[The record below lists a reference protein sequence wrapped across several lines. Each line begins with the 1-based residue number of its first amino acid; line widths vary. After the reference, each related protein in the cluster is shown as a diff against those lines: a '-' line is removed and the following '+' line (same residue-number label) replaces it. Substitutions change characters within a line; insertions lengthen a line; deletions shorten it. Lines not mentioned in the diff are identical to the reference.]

1 MSFGKLILVRH
12 GLSVYNDQN
21 RFTGWKDVELNEQG
35 ISEAEQAVDL
45 LENINFDIAFTS
57 KLKRANDTLD
67 IILKGIKQTSIPV
80 EKNLA
85 LNERDY
91 GDLIGQNKAE
101 AAKEFGEEQVQIW
114 RRSFDIPPPLTKRNS
129 KHDPNIDDLYSEIKS
144 ELPLGESLKD
154 VVSRVKSTYQQILS
168 LSIEKKVIVVAHGNS
183 IRAMVKMLDKLSD
196 EEIIKINIPT
206 GIPLAYNISNNN
218 IEKIG
223 YLGDEEAI
231 SNLTKEVEMQSKIA
245 DKKG

>member
-35 ISEAEQAVDL
+35 ISEAEQAVGL

-101 AAKEFGEEQVQIW
+101 ACLLYTSPSPRDVEE
-114 RRSFDIPPPLTKRNS
+114 
-129 KHDPNIDDLYSEIKS
+129 
-144 ELPLGESLKD
+144 
-154 VVSRVKSTYQQILS
+154 SRMPSS
-168 LSIEKKVIVVAHGNS
+168 A
-183 IRAMVKMLDKLSD
+183 
-196 EEIIKINIPT
+196 
-206 GIPLAYNISNNN
+206 
-218 IEKIG
+218 
-223 YLGDEEAI
+223 
-231 SNLTKEVEMQSKIA
+231 
-245 DKKG
+245 

>member
-35 ISEAEQAVDL
+35 RSEAEQAVGL
-45 LENINFDIAFTS
+45 LQNINFDIAFTS
-57 KLKRANDTLD
+57 KLKRASDTLD
-67 IILKGIKQTSIPV
+67 IILKGINQTFIPV

-114 RRSFDIPPPLTKRNS
+114 RRSYDIPPPG
-129 KHDPNIDDLYSEIKS
+129 
-144 ELPLGESLKD
+144 GESLKD
-154 VVSRVKSTYQQILS
+154 TADRVIPYLNEKILPHV
-168 LSIEKKVIVVAHGNS
+168 IEGKNVIVSAHGN
-183 IRAMVKMLDKLSD
+183 LSL
-196 EEIIKINIPT
+196 IHI
-206 GIPLAYNISNNN
+206 
-218 IEKIG
+218 
-223 YLGDEEAI
+223 
-231 SNLTKEVEMQSKIA
+231 
-245 DKKG
+245 